1 MSIDS
6 FGSVQVIAQ
15 FNTSHKLENTNKG
28 QKLACPAFYYLSTFF
43 DAAAAAA
50 FKADFLAQAEA
61 RNLSRRK
68 PKATTT
74 AGTSGA
80 ATATTSSGPK
90 LGGSRAAR
98 VRMRAAE
105 EAKGKK

>member
-43 DAAAAAA
+43 DAAAAAVKKLKDHICIE
-50 FKADFLAQAEA
+50 F
-61 RNLSRRK
+61 
-68 PKATTT
+68 
-74 AGTSGA
+74 
-80 ATATTSSGPK
+80 
-90 LGGSRAAR
+90 LGGEINAELSKITLGVDRRPAEFPR
-98 VRMRAAE
+98 KYTRMWLSNIP
-105 EAKGKK
+105 